1 MVEMVNTDYIRKSDY
16 NVSAAGDNN
25 TAVYETSESPSI
37 FMDRTSFNAD
47 VLETELESVMAEQGA
62 ISNAW
67 NDFKEFTNLG
77 TSNEKCNDAIE
88 KYKNGEITFE
98 EAQSEIEE
106 FAKKQDSSLNLF
118 SNIATSIA
126 AITAVTLAPV
136 TGGASLAVG
145 AAVGAVT
152 KAGFKCADRA
162 TNEVEGDAL
171 DAKQLAKDALSGAVT
186 GAIAGRTA
194 GTGAN
199 TYANGFGGLSGI
211 AACAAKST
219 RTGLITGAVSGSS
232 NYLIECAFEDDVD
245 FNMNDFVSNTVT
257 NAAVSGAVGAFM
269 GTTTGALRAG
279 HVLNTSDASLLPN
292 CVSTTSYKIAND
304 RIKAA
309 GSLLL
314 E

>member
-1 MVEMVNTDYIRKSDY
+1 MVETVNTDYMRKSDY
-16 NVSAAGDNN
+16 SVVNTPGNN
-25 TAVYETSESPSI
+25 TVVNEALESPSI
-37 FMDRTSFNAD
+37 FTDNASSNVD
-47 VLETELESVMAEQGA
+47 ILEAELDGVMAEQGV

-126 AITAVTLAPV
+126 AIAAVTLAPV

-162 TNEVEGDAL
+162 TNEIEGDAL
-171 DAKQLAKDALSGAVT
+171 DAKQLGKDALSGAVT

-199 TYANGFGGLSGI
+199 TYVNGYGGLKGV
-211 AACAAKST
+211 AACTAKST
-219 RTGLITGAVSGSS
+219 RTGIITGAVSGSS

-257 NAAVSGAVGAFM
+257 NAAVGGAVGAFM
-269 GTTTGALRAG
+269 GTTNGVLRANN
-279 HVLNTSDASLLPN
+279 VLNANDSSFIPN
-292 CVSTTSYKIAND
+292 CANTASYKIAND
-304 RIKAA
+304 RFRAA

>member
-1 MVEMVNTDYIRKSDY
+1 MVETVNTDYIPRADY
-16 NVSAAGDNN
+16 NVNN
-25 TAVYETSESPSI
+25 TGFYSTAVSEALGNPSI
-37 FMDRTSFNAD
+37 FSNNTVSRAQ
-47 VLETELESVMAEQGA
+47 ELESQLDGVMDEQGA

-67 NDFKEFTNLG
+67 NDFKEFTNIG
-77 TSNEKCNDAIE
+77 TSNEKCKDTIE

-126 AITAVTLAPV
+126 AIAAVTLAPV
-136 TGGASLAVG
+136 TGGASLALG
-145 AAVGAVT
+145 AAVGAAT

-162 TNEVEGDAL
+162 TNEIENDAL

-186 GAIAGRTA
+186 GTIAGRTA

-219 RTGLITGAVSGSS
+219 RTGVITGTVSGSS
-232 NYLIECAFEDDVD
+232 NYLIDCAFEDDVD
-245 FNMNDFVSNTVT
+245 FNMNDFVSTTATSAVVGGTV
-257 NAAVSGAVGAFM
+257 GAVM
-269 GTTTGALRAG
+269 GSATGTLRA
-279 HVLNTSDASLLPN
+279 HDILNASDSNIIANSA
-292 CVSTTSYKIAND
+292 STTSYKIVND
-304 RIKAA
+304 RIRAA
-309 GSLLL
+309 GSLIT
-314 E
+314 